1 MISVLIPLYNYDIQ
15 LLINNLKKQFKTIKS
30 DWEII
35 ISDDASESKFRVQN
49 LAYIEKIN
57 KPNIILFQQ
66 KINIG
71 NGPNRNFLIEKANF
85 DWLLFLD
92 ADVLPVNNNFLS
104 VYIHKMKA
112 TEQDIIAG
120 NIIYD
125 NNNPLPHLLR
135 WKYGKKKE
143 QVSFLKRK
151 KKPVL
156 NVRGAN
162 FAIKKLVAQK
172 LNFPI
177 LQAKYGLVDTR
188 FFLQFKFSQI
198 YVIENPVYHL
208 GIEENNIYLQKT
220 KQAVTNALF
229 LMKND
234 YELST
239 MITLISKY
247 KKIRVFNKALSF
259 LYTLLHKPLET
270 NLLSDTPSVTMFQ
283 LYKILYISHL
293 DTSKNI

>member
-1 MISVLIPLYNYDIQ
+1 MISVLIPLYNYNIQ
-15 LLINNLKKQFKTIKS
+15 PLIDNLQKQLEGIKS
-30 DWEII
+30 DWEIL
-35 ISDDASESKFRVQN
+35 ISDDASDSKFRLQN
-49 LAYIEKIN
+49 LAYIQKLNESNILLFQHKIN
-57 KPNIILFQQ
+57 V
-66 KINIG
+66 G
-71 NGPNRNFLIEKANF
+71 NGPNRNYLIDKANF

-92 ADVLPVNNNFLS
+92 ADVLPVTNNFIS
-104 VYIHKMKA
+104 VYIHEMKT

-120 NIIYD
+120 NIFYD

-151 KKPVL
+151 KHPIL

-162 FAIKKLVAQK
+162 FAIKKLVAQN

-177 LQAKYGLVDTR
+177 LRAKYGLVDTR
-188 FFLQFKFSQI
+188 FFLQFKPNQI

-208 GIEENNIYLQKT
+208 GIEENTVYLQKT
-220 KQAVTNALF
+220 RQAVTNALY

-234 YELST
+234 YELSK

-247 KKIRVFNKALSF
+247 KKIRVFNKVLSY
-259 LYTLLHKPLET
+259 LYTLIHKPLET
-270 NLLSDTPSVTMFQ
+270 NLLSTTPSVTLFQ